1 MPKLSKTFPTLYK
14 RTKTGK
20 VQQWTISVQETGA
33 GYGRITVEH
42 GQTNGKRQIIN
53 KDLVSGKNVGK
64 INETTPFQQALSESS
79 SKWNKQVDAGYTE
92 DSSGV
97 SSVILPMLAK
107 TYGPNKLTQHGV
119 HGIAL
124 QPKLNGVRCLA
135 YKLNNHVVLMSRK
148 GKEYTKNLPHIVNA
162 LETVLDDNTIFDG
175 ELYVHGWSFQKI
187 IRSVKKLNTN
197 NGHKIQY
204 WIYDIANNNIIFKD
218 RYLNLLEYKPYLSKH
233 IFKVV
238 KTYLG
243 LEDQIKEHHDK
254 FVRDGFEGIIIR
266 KMDKVYEF
274 NTRSNSLYKYKRFFD
289 KEVLI
294 VGYKEG
300 TGIEAG
306 CVVWQVRDE
315 FGNLF
320 WSRPKG
326 SHKQRR
332 IWCRCAKRYI
342 GSLLT
347 IRYQELT
354 EDNVPVFNVGIAIRD
369 YE

>member
-1 MPKLSKTFPTLYK
+1 MPKLSKVFPTLYK
-14 RTKTGK
+14 KTKTGK
-20 VQQWTISVQETGA
+20 VQQWRISVQETGA

-42 GQTNGKRQIIN
+42 GHLNGKTQVIT
-53 KDLVSGKNVGK
+53 KDLTSGKNVGK
-64 INETTPFQQALSESS
+64 KNATTPFQQALSESS
-79 SKWNKQVDAGYTE
+79 SKWSKQVDAGYTE

-107 TYGPNKLTQHGV
+107 TYTPCATSLGQGC
-119 HGIAL
+119 IAL

-135 YKLNNHVVLMSRK
+135 YRKEGQVVLMSRK

-162 LETVLDDNTIFDG
+162 LDRVLDDKIIFDG

-187 IRSVKKLNTN
+187 VRSVKKVNLN

-204 WIYDIANNNIIFKD
+204 WIYDIADNNIIFKD
-218 RYLNLLEYKPYLSKH
+218 RYLNLLKYKPYLSKH
-233 IFKVV
+233 IFKIV
-238 KTYLG
+238 KTYLDT
-243 LEDQIKEHHDK
+243 ENNIPTAHDK
-254 FVRDGFEGIIIR
+254 YVKDGFEGIIIR

-274 NTRSNSLYKYKRFFD
+274 NTRSNSLYKYKKFFD

-294 VGYKEG
+294 IGYKEG
-300 TGIEAG
+300 TGLEAG
-306 CVVWQVRDE
+306 CVVWRVRDDY
-315 FGNLF
+315 GNVF
-320 WSRPKG
+320 SSRPRG
-326 SHKQRR
+326 TRALRR
-332 IWCRCAKRYI
+332 DWYRNARKYI
-342 GSLLT
+342 GCMLT

>member
-1 MPKLSKTFPTLYK
+1 MPNLQKTFPTLYK
-14 RTKTGK
+14 KTKTGK
-20 VQQWTISVQETGA
+20 VQKWRISVQETGA

-42 GQTNGKRQIIN
+42 GQLNGKIQVLT
-53 KDLVSGKNVGK
+53 KDLKSGKNAGK
-64 INETTPFQQALSESS
+64 KNATTPFQQALSESS
-79 SKWNKQVDAGYTE
+79 SKWSKQVDAGYTE

-97 SSVILPMLAK
+97 SSRILPMLAK
-107 TYGPNKLTQHGV
+107 TYASNQRLVKQGC
-119 HGIAL
+119 IAL

-135 YKLNNHVVLMSRK
+135 YRLNNHIVLMSRK

-162 LETVLDDNTIFDG
+162 LDTVLDDNTIFDG

-187 IRSVKKLNTN
+187 VRSVKKVNVN

-204 WIYDIANNNIIFKD
+204 WIYDIADSDTIFKN

-233 IFKVV
+233 IFRIL
-238 KTYLG
+238 KTYISF
-243 LEDQIKEHHDK
+243 EDQIKEYHDK
-254 FVRDGFEGIIIR
+254 FVRYGFEGVIIR
-266 KMDKVYEF
+266 KMDKTYEF
-274 NTRSNSLYKYKRFFD
+274 NTRSSSLYKYKQFFD

-315 FGNLF
+315 FGNIF

-326 SHKQRR
+326 SHKQRG
-332 IWCRCAKRYI
+332 IWYRCAKRYI
-342 GSLLT
+342 GSVLT

-354 EDNVPVFNVGIAIRD
+354 EDNVPVFNVGVAVRD

>member
-1 MPKLSKTFPTLYK
+1 MSKLSKTFPTLYK
-14 RTKTGK
+14 KTKTGK

-42 GQTNGKRQIIN
+42 GQRHGKKQIIT
-53 KDLVSGKNVGK
+53 KDIVSGKNVGK
-64 INETTPFQQALSESS
+64 KNATTPFQQALSESS

-107 TYGPNKLTQHGV
+107 TYIPKSITMGSV
-119 HGIAL
+119 AL

-135 YKLNNHVVLMSRK
+135 YRRCSRVVLMSRK

-162 LETVLDDNTIFDG
+162 LETVLDDTTILDG

-187 IRSVKKLNTN
+187 IRSVKKLSIN

-204 WIYDIANNNIIFKD
+204 WIYDIADNNTIFKE
-218 RYLNLLEYKPYLSKH
+218 RYLNLLKYKQYLSKH
-233 IFKVV
+233 IFKIV
-238 KTYLG
+238 KTYTSF
-243 LEDQIKEHHDK
+243 EDQIQELHDR
-254 FVRDGFEGIIIR
+254 FVKDGFEGIIIR
-266 KMDKVYEF
+266 KMDKIYEF

-294 VGYKEG
+294 VGYKQG
-300 TGIEAG
+300 TGIETG
-306 CVVWQVRDE
+306 CVVWEVRDE
-315 FGNLF
+315 FGNIF

-332 IWCRCAKRYI
+332 IWYRCAKRYI
-342 GSLLT
+342 GNILT

>member
-1 MPKLSKTFPTLYK
+1 MSKLSKTFPTLYK
-14 RTKTGK
+14 KTKTGK

-42 GQTNGKRQIIN
+42 GQLNGKKQVIT
-53 KDLVSGKNVGK
+53 KDVTSGKNVGK
-64 INETTPFQQALSESS
+64 KNATTPFQQALSESS
-79 SKWNKQVDAGYTE
+79 SKWSKQVDAGYTE

-107 TYGPNKLTQHGV
+107 TYVLNRNMVKQDC
-119 HGIAL
+119 IAL

-135 YKLNNHVVLMSRK
+135 YRLNGHVVLMSRK

-162 LETVLDDNTIFDG
+162 LETVLDDTTIFDG
-175 ELYVHGWSFQKI
+175 ELYVHGWTFQKI
-187 IRSVKKLNTN
+187 IRSVKKLNIN

-204 WIYDIANNNIIFKD
+204 WIYDIADNNIIFKE
-218 RYLNLLEYKPYLSKH
+218 RYLNLLKYKQYLSKH
-233 IFKVV
+233 TFKIV
-238 KTYLG
+238 KTYLS
-243 LEDQIKEHHDK
+243 LEDRITEYHDK
-254 FVRDGFEGIIIR
+254 FVEDGFEGIIIR

-300 TGIEAG
+300 TGIETG
-306 CVVWQVRDE
+306 CVVWEVRDE
-315 FGNLF
+315 FGNIF

-332 IWCRCAKRYI
+332 IWYRCAKRYI
-342 GSLLT
+342 GSVLT

-354 EDNVPVFNVGIAIRD
+354 EANVPVFNVGIAIRD